1 MNIFYL
7 DESPIKAAQYQYDKH
22 VVKMILESA
31 QLLSSAH
38 HILDGENTN
47 IYKLTHKNHPDSI
60 WVRSSKYNYI
70 WLLNH
75 LKALLSE
82 YTFRYNKIHK
92 TSRILE
98 FLNIPKNIANNE
110 FTPPP
115 LCMDNIYQLDDA
127 IESYRK
133 YYKEG
138 KSHLAKWTKREKPYW
153 Y

>member
-47 IYKLTHKNHPDSI
+47 IYKLTHKNHPGSI

-70 WLLNH
+70 WLLEH
-75 LKALLSE
+75 LKALLNE
-82 YTFRYNKIHK
+82 YTFRYNKIHA

-98 FLNIPKNIANNE
+98 FLNIPKNIANSE
-110 FTPPP
+110 FIPPP
-115 LCMDNIYQLDDA
+115 LCMDDIYKLDSTV
-127 IESYRK
+127 ESYRK

-138 KSHLAKWTKREKPYW
+138 KFHLAKWTKREKPYW